1 MQAQPDEEGG
11 GGGDF
16 AKIFCWKEVLNSTV
30 FFFVGIDG
38 HWHRAETFTE
48 FCGYVRSEYAGV
60 AVNVELES
68 RIARGRTFMQLLWD
82 GCTKGT

>member
-1 MQAQPDEEGG
+1 VQAQPDEEGG
-11 GGGDF
+11 GGGGILLRFF
-16 AKIFCWKEVLNSTV
+16 AEKKCWTAQC
-30 FFFVGIDG
+30 FFVGIDG

-48 FCGYVRSEYAGV
+48 FIGYVRSEYAGV